1 MTFCTP
7 ALSGSFKRIGAA
19 ASLALLLGAC
29 SSTPTVPAGPPKL
42 DELLSQAS
50 QAAASGNKEQA
61 VTLWKQGA
69 AAYPAEKTPWTHI
82 AQTRYEAGQ
91 YGDAIQAALEVLVRD
106 PNDKLANSIIA
117 ISGLRLSTR
126 ALGDLSRQNN
136 LSGSLKTESQE
147 LAKLLREN
155 LGETVLVPPPAPAV
169 RERERPEPPTRTAKK
184 RTKAGKTASANA
196 NPFEGLN

>member
-1 MTFCTP
+1 MTISRLL
-7 ALSGSFKRIGAA
+7 ARIAAASAA
-19 ASLALLLGAC
+19 ASLVAC
-29 SSTPTVPAGPPKL
+29 STPPTAPQKVQKL

-50 QAAASGNKEQA
+50 QAEASGNKERA
-61 VTLWKQGA
+61 VALWQQGA
-69 AAYPAEKTPWTHI
+69 VAYPADKTPWSHI
-82 AQTRYEAGQ
+82 AQTRYEAGR

-136 LSGSLKTESQE
+136 LTGSTLTESQG

-155 LGETVLVPPPAPAV
+155 LGETVLVPNAQTPAA
-169 RERERPEPPTRTAKK
+169 RERASAPSPVRSARKPAKPA
-184 RTKAGKTASANA
+184 AGGASAN
-196 NPFEGLN
+196 PFAGLN